1 MFWRKAFSNITDE
14 KFNKEYRYNVR
25 HSYGLEGNR
34 KNYSPYRFVCLAISH
49 VMLISSCQ
57 QIILGPQPGAGDAH
71 GCPFRTFG
79 IDNLVASCQSLGI
92 NDTRQLRE
100 IQDAIQGKHYH
111 VACTKVWEYTHPGY
125 KEGLVESISHPN
137 QYFERSIALEKEQ
150 VAEVKIED
158 TVKTEAAQD

>member
-1 MFWRKAFSNITDE
+1 MRNSTKNIGTMCDTLTAS
-14 KFNKEYRYNVR
+14 KETVKTIPRIGLFDFAIINVV
-25 HSYGLEGNR
+25 L
-34 KNYSPYRFVCLAISH
+34 
-49 VMLISSCQ
+49 MSSCQ

-79 IDNLVASCQSLGI
+79 VDNLVASCQSLGI

-125 KEGLVESISHPN
+125 KGGLVESISHPN

-150 VAEVKIED
+150 TAEVKTED
-158 TVKTEAAQD
+158 AVKTEAGQV